1 MKQTFTGVF
10 IALMLLTPSI
20 SKAQVVDISAQS
32 KAELIAEIQ
41 AKIADLMIQLIQ
53 QLQIELTQ
61 ALAQNTTA
69 INSVSTKVDTIV
81 SNQAPVLGV
90 VPPAPVPITVSLGTP
105 VCDNPE
111 GVRIPVIASG
121 AFKSVVVSYNRLVQM
136 ATHNNVTQLLPDVPT
151 IPSKVTAPSPQ
162 NYFSI
167 WNYPWTYDMTGIA
180 YDSNNNQIGSFS
192 QTVTVDTSCRDATS
206 DIVLPL

>member
-1 MKQTFTGVF
+1 MKQILTGIF

-20 SKAQVVDISAQS
+20 SKAQIVDISPQS

-53 QLQIELTQ
+53 QLQIEL
-61 ALAQNTTA
+61 ANAIAQNTTA
-69 INSVSTKVDTIV
+69 INSISTKVDTMTT
-81 SNQAPVLGV
+81 QAPVLGAV
-90 VPPAPVPITVSLGTP
+90 SQPTQITVSLGTP
-105 VCDNPE
+105 VCDNPS
-111 GVRIPVIASG
+111 GVRIPVIVSG
-121 AFKSVVVSYNRLVQM
+121 AYKSVKVSYNRLSQM
-136 ATHNNVTQLLPDVPT
+136 ATHNGVTQLQPNEPTVPAT
-151 IPSKVTAPSPQ
+151 ITALSPR

-180 YDSNNNQIGSFS
+180 YDANDNQIGSFT
-192 QTVTVDTSCRDATS
+192 QTVTVDSSCRDATS

>member
-90 VPPAPVPITVSLGTP
+90 VPPAPVPITVSLGSP
-105 VCDNPE
+105 ICDNE
-111 GVRIPVIASG
+111 SGVRIPVIASG
-121 AFKSVVVSYNRLVQM
+121 PFKSVVVSYNRLVQM
-136 ATHNNVTQLLPDVPT
+136 AIHNNVTQLLPDVPT
-151 IPSKVTAPSPQ
+151 IPSKITAPSPQ

-180 YDSNNNQIGSFS
+180 YDSNDRQIGSFS
-192 QTVTVDTSCRDATS
+192 QTVTVDTSCRTATS
-206 DIVLPL
+206 DIILPL